1 MKKTSRFTLIELL
14 VVIAIIAILA
24 AILLPALNSAR
35 ERGRSASCL
44 NNLKQ
49 CGMMA
54 AFYLDDNNGVLN
66 LKHSDNPYYS
76 ALWSMVEGKYIGG
89 AANTRNTMKKYASSY
104 QEITCPSVS
113 DAIPDVGSTAAETFY
128 AFYATPYM
136 TYQPGTATMNTTN
149 ASISHDIRNY
159 GAYFNYQGNSFGTI
173 AVRETAIKS
182 ASVAGLW
189 YEAYCGTNK
198 GNRHYLNLADGN
210 QLLDL
215 RHNNATS
222 VVFIDGHAACL
233 PFSHFKDL
241 KNQGYISI
249 NKTLSAWRNGEK
261 VTQ

>member
-1 MKKTSRFTLIELL
+1 M
-14 VVIAIIAILA
+14 
-24 AILLPALNSAR
+24 
-35 ERGRSASCL
+35 
-44 NNLKQ
+44 KQ

-54 AFYLDDNNGVLN
+54 AFYLDDNNGILN
-66 LKHSDNPYYS
+66 LKHLDDPCWS

-89 AANTRNTMKKYASSY
+89 AAHTRNTMKKYASSY

-113 DAIPDVGSTAAETFY
+113 EAIPAVGSTAAETFY

-136 TYQPGTATMNTTN
+136 TYPVSGSMSTTTA
-149 ASISHDIRNY
+149 SWSHDIRNY
-159 GAYFNYQGNSFGTI
+159 GAYFNYQANNIGCI

-189 YEAYCGTNK
+189 YEAYCNSNK
-198 GNRHYLNLADGN
+198 RNQHYFNFNDAN

-241 KNQGYISI
+241 KNQDIS
-249 NKTLSAWRNGEK
+249 LSTRHLAHGAMVSWSTDKISFALSG
-261 VTQ
+261 

>member
-35 ERGRSASCL
+35 ERGRTASCI

-49 CGMMA
+49 CGLMST
-54 AFYLDDNNGVLN
+54 FYLSDNNGVLN
-66 LKHSDNPYYS
+66 LKELDDSFRT
-76 ALWSMVEGKYIGG
+76 ALWSMVEGKYIV
-89 AANTRNTMKKYASSY
+89 AATNSRNTMKKYASSF

-113 DAIPDVGSTAAETFY
+113 EAIPDVGSTAAETFQ
-128 AFYATPYM
+128 AFYAVPYM
-136 TYQPGTATMNTTN
+136 TYVVGGSMSTTTA
-149 ASISHDIRNY
+149 SWSHDIRNY
-159 GAYFNYQGNSFGTI
+159 GAYFNYRADNIGCI

-182 ASVAGLW
+182 ASVAGLY
-189 YEAYCGTNK
+189 YEGYCGSQK
-198 GNRHYLNLADGN
+198 KNRHFINLADGN

-215 RHNNATS
+215 RHNNTTS
-222 VVFIDGHAACL
+222 VVFIDGHAANL